1 MHKLKKIQGTV
12 GEADEG
18 SAEDISL
25 EGILQ
30 GGLIRGLRMQDTE
43 IMTLGMWI
51 DYVIEWNNI
60 HMTSNVKTNSKRASQ
75 AEYDAF

>member
-1 MHKLKKIQGTV
+1 MYKLKKIQGTV

-30 GGLIRGLRMQDTE
+30 GGLMRGLRMQDTE
-43 IMTLGMWI
+43 NMTLGMWI

-60 HMTSNVKTNSKRASQ
+60 HLGEGKQPKKRRATQ
-75 AEYDAF
+75 ADYDAF